1 MAKKTTLRDYENT
14 IVYPQT
20 VADQVIFDDG
30 TTLVGQLGTKGN
42 TQTVTYTNLS
52 VATSAWATNNN
63 TQATSTERED
73 YPYMATF
80 TISGVTI
87 NDIPNVVFGYDEQ
100 VSQNFAPVSYST
112 ANGVI
117 IEAKEAPTET
127 ITPSYIQITK
137 VL

>member
-1 MAKKTTLRDYENT
+1 MAKKSTLRDAENT

-30 TTLVGQLGTKGN
+30 TTLIGQLDTKGN

-52 VATSAWATNNN
+52 VATNVWKTNNN

-100 VSQNFAPVSYST
+100 VSQNFAPVSYTT

-117 IEAKEAPTET
+117 IEAKEAPTST

>member
-1 MAKKTTLRDYENT
+1 MAKKSTLRDADDT

-30 TTLVGQLGTKGN
+30 TNLIGQLNSKGN
-42 TQTVTYTNLS
+42 TKTVTYTNVS
-52 VATSAWATNNN
+52 VATTSWVTNNN
-63 TQATSTERED
+63 TQASTTERED
-73 YPYMATF
+73 YPYMATL

-87 NDIPNVVFGYDEQ
+87 NDIPNVVFAYDDQ
-100 VSQNFAPVSYST
+100 ISQNFAPVSYST

-117 IEAKEAPTET
+117 IEAKEAPTAVV
-127 ITPSYIQITK
+127 TPSYIQITT